1 MVFGLEGILGFLLL
15 PSPEFP
21 THIRKRLS
29 HFIAKGPSCT
39 NNLHLDSAHVCSGL
53 WTCVSDIWL
62 VEHYV
67 RGNFWVY
74 ELTPGTVDHFIIKV
88 KHLID
93 GVWARC
99 PLAPQW
105 PWMLL
110 LTSHSHI
117 YVYLIQLL
125 EYCLDIN
132 VHQSKYR
139 SLFLI
144 LKCQHWVPF
153 YAYSISAQKTP
164 WGQENWGWGV
174 PHDSAGSCD
183 WLLPGLELCWVR
195 YRCMTHPTV
204 LSWYWLLFL
213 GVSLESSSWKRL
225 VLTTLVR
232 GDLSLPSSCPGT
244 TN

>member
-1 MVFGLEGILGFLLL
+1 MCEWYMTCFVWGLKQHYTTLTG
-15 PSPEFP
+15 
-21 THIRKRLS
+21 
-29 HFIAKGPSCT
+29 
-39 NNLHLDSAHVCSGL
+39 N
-53 WTCVSDIWL
+53 
-62 VEHYV
+62 EHYV
-67 RGNFWVY
+67 RGNLWVY

-93 GVWARC
+93 GMWARC

-117 YVYLIQLL
+117 YVYLIQIL

-144 LKCQHWVPF
+144 LKCQRWVQHAAVIGCF
-153 YAYSISAQKTP
+153 QAWNCAEYAIGT
-164 WGQENWGWGV
+164 W
-174 PHDSAGSCD
+174 H
-183 WLLPGLELCWVR
+183 
-195 YRCMTHPTV
+195 MPTA

-213 GVSLESSSWKRL
+213 EVSLDSSSWKRL

-232 GDLSLPSSCPGT
+232 GDSSLPSSCPGT